1 MHCDNPAIAPPSGR
15 HGVFA
20 MRRGWVLG
28 RRALAALV
36 AGGVLA
42 GLSAGAGAGK
52 AHVHGAARLD
62 IAVEP
67 TRITLFLETPLE
79 NLLGFERA
87 PRTDAERAAADAM
100 LARLRAFD
108 GLLRVDGAAGCKPG
122 AVRIDAPAL
131 AQPGGAAPDKDKDG
145 HADLEAQFEFVCAAG
160 TRAGFVEV
168 GLFDAF
174 PRLSRL
180 ELQLAG
186 PRGQLKATL
195 RRPNSRVALVR

>member
-42 GLSAGAGAGK
+42 GLSAGAWAGK

-122 AVRIDAPAL
+122 AVRIDVPAL
-131 AQPGGAAPDKDKDG
+131 AQGGAAPDKDKDG

-160 TRAGFVEV
+160 TKAGFVEV

-174 PRLSRL
+174 PRLARI
-180 ELQLAG
+180 ELQLVG

>member
-1 MHCDNPAIAPPSGR
+1 
-15 HGVFA
+15 
-20 MRRGWVLG
+20 MRRGWVVG
-28 RRALAALV
+28 RRAWAAMV

-42 GLSAGAGAGK
+42 GLSAGAWAGK

-67 TRITLFLETPLE
+67 TRVTLFLETPLE

-87 PRTDAERAAADAM
+87 PRTEAERAAADAM

-131 AQPGGAAPDKDKDG
+131 AQGGTASDKDG
-145 HADLEAQFEFVCAAG
+145 HADLEAQFEFVCTAG
-160 TRAGFVEV
+160 TKAGFVEV

-174 PRLSRL
+174 PRLTRL
-180 ELQLAG
+180 ELQLVG